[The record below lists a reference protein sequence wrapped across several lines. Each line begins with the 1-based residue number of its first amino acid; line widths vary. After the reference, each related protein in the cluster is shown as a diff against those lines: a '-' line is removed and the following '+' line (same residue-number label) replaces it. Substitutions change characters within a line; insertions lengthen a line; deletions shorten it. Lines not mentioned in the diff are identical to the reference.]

1 MTKNHRVSRLMV
13 IKKKK
18 EKETMSAGRVIN
30 VFELQL
36 CTRFPVCKC
45 VLRQAELWNGE
56 PEAWPDHLSWY
67 SPAIMVCRQ
76 LVDFWM
82 TPRKALRGGI
92 QKPIYNR
99 LVNF

>member
-1 MTKNHRVSRLMV
+1 VTKNHRVSRLMV

-45 VLRQAELWNGE
+45 VL
-56 PEAWPDHLSWY
+56 
-67 SPAIMVCRQ
+67 
-76 LVDFWM
+76 
-82 TPRKALRGGI
+82 
-92 QKPIYNR
+92 
-99 LVNF
+99 